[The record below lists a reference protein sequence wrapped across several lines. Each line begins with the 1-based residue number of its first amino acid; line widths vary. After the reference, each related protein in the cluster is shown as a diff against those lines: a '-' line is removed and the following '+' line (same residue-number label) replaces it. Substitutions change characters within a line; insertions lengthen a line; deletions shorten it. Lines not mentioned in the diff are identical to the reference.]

1 MYHRNL
7 HAHGRDDRDLPELPP
22 TKTQWLGVA
31 VLILG
36 CLIACGETA
45 DPVESLNTGLV
56 LFKSGDMAAAV
67 IELKNAVQGAPD
79 NAEARLALGKASLGV
94 GDAAGALKE
103 FKRARSLGL
112 ASDELNLSI
121 TRALI
126 DGGNMSEAA
135 VELALSSNGSSAAW
149 MTLQGSL
156 DLAVGR
162 FEEAQNG
169 FKRAIELE
177 PDNVEARR
185 GAVSAAIGLGE
196 TDQARAFIDAALVVT
211 QEDFEI
217 WLLKGN
223 LDRHDKKYNEAIEA
237 FTKALE
243 IIPQSPVALLHR
255 ATAKV
260 AALDNDGALE
270 DLKAIGKASNEDPRA
285 LYVRA
290 VIANQKNQPT
300 AALRYLRQVLH
311 VLPNHRDS
319 LVQAAQLHF
328 KLNQHS
334 EAENYLNRLLVI
346 DPANEGYRRML
357 GAVQL
362 ADGRLDTGIGDMEN
376 VDIDSLSDPRLL
388 ALLGTAYLKHG
399 KISDGT
405 RSLERAHE
413 LAPDSIPIRTQL
425 ALSKMR
431 AGRLPEALAELA
443 AIRKEAPDS
452 LFAGIL
458 QAFGFA
464 SKQNEKRAL
473 IIANE
478 LIDQQP
484 DLAIVYNVRGY
495 LHDIFKEPEKATKD
509 FETALEKDPNFHP
522 ASFNLARLA
531 IKANDKPSARTRLRL
546 ILDESPNQPQAL
558 LFLAALFQQEGND
571 SEALKLWEQARAN
584 NPDAVEP
591 RIYLARH
598 HRQEKNSTA
607 AQSMAEEAY
616 KLAPYSPAAQFEY
629 AISKMSSGNAEDA
642 VPVIK
647 AMVERFPNS
656 EQALELLAQA
666 YNQSGDADALMA
678 TLVELVDRFPDGV
691 KTRIALARLH
701 LKNKNFDAARKLAA
715 ELIARDGE
723 QGDGYTL
730 QGDIN
735 FAEGAMPDALAA
747 YDKAHELN
755 PTTQSLLK
763 LYAVHQQTGGDA
775 KMLDEWLTDHGDD
788 VAVRVTKAM
797 ADISAGRQ
805 SEAIFHYEK
814 ILETAPGHIIALNNL
829 AWIFDENGDERAID
843 FARRAY
849 EAAPSRA
856 EIADTYGWIMLRK
869 GNTEQAVE
877 LLSTAIAGA
886 PENSDIRYHF
896 ASALANSGD
905 DQGAVRELE
914 TILSKEASF
923 PSRAEAASLLDKLR
937 R

>member
-1 MYHRNL
+1 MRVI
-7 HAHGRDDRDLPELPP
+7 ELNVPSLNVRSAGELAP
-22 TKTQWLGVA
+22 MQVSKVGVI
-31 VLILG
+31 VLILSF
-36 CLIACGETA
+36 LMACGDTI
-45 DPVESLNTGLV
+45 DPSESLNKGLAMV
-56 LFKSGDMAAAV
+56 ESGDMAGAV

-79 NAEARLALGKASLGV
+79 NAEARFALGKASLGV
-94 GDAAGALKE
+94 GDAEGALKE
-103 FKRARSLGL
+103 LKRARSLGL

-126 DGGNMSEAA
+126 DSGNMSEAA

-149 MTLQGSL
+149 MTLQGLL
-156 DLAVGR
+156 DMAVGR
-162 FEEAQNG
+162 FEEARNE
-169 FKRAIELE
+169 FNRVIELQ
-177 PDNVEARR
+177 PNNVEARR
-185 GAVSAAIGLGE
+185 GAVSAAIALGE
-196 TDQARAFIDAALVVT
+196 TEQARAFIESALGVT
-211 QEDFEI
+211 QDDFEI

-223 LDRHDKKYNEAIEA
+223 LDRHDKKYLEAIEA

-260 AALDNDGALE
+260 SALDNEGALE
-270 DLKAIGKASNEDPRA
+270 DLNAIGKASNEDPRA

-290 VIANQKNQPT
+290 VIANQKNQPI
-300 AALRYLRQVLH
+300 AALRYLRQVLQ

-334 EAENYLNRLLVI
+334 EAESYLNRLLVI

-362 ADGRLDTGIGDMEN
+362 ADGRLDTRIGDMEN

-399 KISDGT
+399 KIADGT

-413 LAPDSIPIRTQL
+413 LAPESIPIRTQL

-431 AGRLPEALAELA
+431 AGKLPEALAELA
-443 AIRKEAPDS
+443 TIRKDAPDS

-464 SKQNEKRAL
+464 SMQNEKRAL
-473 IIANE
+473 KIANE
-478 LIDQQP
+478 LIEQQP

-495 LHDIFKEPEKATKD
+495 LYDIFKDPNKATKD
-509 FETALEKDPNFHP
+509 FEIALEKDPDFHP

-531 IKANDKPSARTRLRL
+531 IKANDKQNARTRLL
-546 ILDESPNQPQAL
+546 SILDESPNQPQAL
-558 LFLAALFQQEGND
+558 LFLAALFQQEGNED
-571 SEALKLWEQARAN
+571 EALKLWEQARAN
-584 NPDAVEP
+584 NPDSVEP
-591 RIYLARH
+591 RIYLARYY
-598 HRQEKNSTA
+598 RQEKNATA
-607 AQSMAEEAY
+607 AHSMAEEAY
-616 KLAPYSPAAQFEY
+616 ELAPYSPAAQFEY
-629 AISKMSSGNAEDA
+629 AISKMSLGEAEDA

-647 AMVERFPNS
+647 AMVERFPDS
-656 EQALELLAQA
+656 AQTMELLAQA
-666 YNQSGDADALMA
+666 YNQMGDADALKA
-678 TLVELVDRFPDGV
+678 TLIELVQRFPDGAKARV
-691 KTRIALARLH
+691 ALARLH
-701 LKNKNFDAARKLAA
+701 LAKKEFDAARELAA
-715 ELIARDGE
+715 DLIAREGS

-730 QGDIN
+730 QGDIYV
-735 FAEGAMPDALAA
+735 AEGATPKALVA
-747 YDKAHELN
+747 YGEAHKLN
-755 PTTQSLLK
+755 PSTHTLLK
-763 LYAVHQQTGGDA
+763 LYAVHQQTGGDT
-775 KMLDEWLTDHGDD
+775 KMLDDWLTDHGDD

-805 SEAIFHYEK
+805 SEAVSHYEK
-814 ILETAPGHIIALNNL
+814 ILETAPEHIIALNNL
-829 AWIFDENGDERAID
+829 AWIFDENGDDRAVD

-849 EAAPSRA
+849 EVAPSRA
-856 EIADTYGWIMLRK
+856 EIVDTYGWIMLRK

-877 LLSTAIAGA
+877 LLTKAIAGA

-896 ASALANSGD
+896 ASALANSGE
-905 DQGAVRELE
+905 DQRAIQELE

-923 PSRAEAASLLDKLR
+923 PSRADAAALLNELR
-937 R
+937 E